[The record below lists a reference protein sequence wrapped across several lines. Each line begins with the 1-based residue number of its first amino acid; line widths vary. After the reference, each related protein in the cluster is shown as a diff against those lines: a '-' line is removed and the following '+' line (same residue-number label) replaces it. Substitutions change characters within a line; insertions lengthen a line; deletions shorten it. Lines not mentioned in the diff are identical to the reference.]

1 MRLTT
6 AAALA
11 ATTAFGAGAA
21 AVAAG
26 RHVSELALRP
36 SASGVDP
43 DPLTVHAVTGQDIT
57 LTRTLGTVRRGV
69 HGLIAAGVHV
79 TVGEVLSTAP
89 DSVTRRL
96 VRINRGGVAPG
107 DTLRLTPQVHT
118 GTPGSAL
125 GLEYRDAEIPAE
137 LGLLP
142 AWFVPGARDTWVVLA
157 HGLGTSRELGMN
169 LMAFLAK
176 LRLPVLAFSYRND
189 AGAPPSWDGIG
200 HLGDSEWRDLDAAM
214 RYAVR
219 HGARRLVLHG
229 WSTGAT
235 MALRATSHSPLRA
248 LVSGMVL
255 DSPVL
260 DWQDTVRAAAAARG
274 APRALL
280 PLGVRATEGRTGLHA
295 ERIAEAAHP
304 ERLDVPALVFHGPDD
319 TLAPWGPS
327 RQLAR
332 QRPDLVT
339 LHAVSGASHA
349 AMWNAN
355 PSTYEEALRRFLTP
369 LL

>member
-189 AGAPPSWDGIG
+189 SKRPLLGRHRPPRRLRMARPRRG
-200 HLGDSEWRDLDAAM
+200 HALRGP
-214 RYAVR
+214 
-219 HGARRLVLHG
+219 ARR
-229 WSTGAT
+229 A
-235 MALRATSHSPLRA
+235 
-248 LVSGMVL
+248 
-255 DSPVL
+255 
-260 DWQDTVRAAAAARG
+260 
-274 APRALL
+274 
-280 PLGVRATEGRTGLHA
+280 
-295 ERIAEAAHP
+295 
-304 ERLDVPALVFHGPDD
+304 
-319 TLAPWGPS
+319 
-327 RQLAR
+327 
-332 QRPDLVT
+332 
-339 LHAVSGASHA
+339 
-349 AMWNAN
+349 
-355 PSTYEEALRRFLTP
+355 
-369 LL
+369 

>member
-1 MRLTT
+1 
-6 AAALA
+6 
-11 ATTAFGAGAA
+11 
-21 AVAAG
+21 
-26 RHVSELALRP
+26 
-36 SASGVDP
+36 
-43 DPLTVHAVTGQDIT
+43 
-57 LTRTLGTVRRGV
+57 
-69 HGLIAAGVHV
+69 
-79 TVGEVLSTAP
+79 
-89 DSVTRRL
+89 
-96 VRINRGGVAPG
+96 
-107 DTLRLTPQVHT
+107 
-118 GTPGSAL
+118 
-125 GLEYRDAEIPAE
+125 
-137 LGLLP
+137 
-142 AWFVPGARDTWVVLA
+142 
-157 HGLGTSRELGMN
+157 
-169 LMAFLAK
+169 
-176 LRLPVLAFSYRND
+176 
-189 AGAPPSWDGIG
+189 
-200 HLGDSEWRDLDAAM
+200 M

-304 ERLDVPALVFHGPDD
+304 ERLGVPALVFHGPDD